1 MSRTGKL
8 PVSTEGVTVSI
19 DAKNVTAKGA
29 KGELSVT
36 ILDMVE
42 VEQGENTLVFSP
54 ANDTKKAQANWG
66 TSRALVQ
73 NIVTGVKEGFQKKL
87 LISGVGYRAAMQGN
101 NLKLTLGFSHDVVY
115 QPPQGIEIKTPQPT
129 EIVVS
134 GADKQQVGQVAANIR
149 QYRKPEPY
157 KGKGVRYEDEY
168 IFRKE
173 GKKK

>member
-8 PVSTEGVTVSI
+8 PVSIEGVTVSI
-19 DAKNVTAKGA
+19 NAQSVTAKGA

-36 ILDMVE
+36 VLDHVE
-42 VEQGENTLVFSP
+42 VVQGEDGLVFKP
-54 ANDTKKAQANWG
+54 ANDTKQAQANWG

-73 NIVTGVKEGFQKKL
+73 NIVTGVREGFQKKL
-87 LISGVGYRAAMQGN
+87 LISGVGYRAAMQGK

-115 QPPQGIEIKTPQPT
+115 QPPEGIEIKTPQPT